1 MVGGWL
7 CSSPLNSLEEIHCC
21 TLLAA
26 DHSEALPLLKFLKQ
40 HFSQTHVRS
49 GDARRSAGV
58 IDWCADATPNSRE
71 GGGSCD
77 SVPSPRGQPD
87 WRPVNRHTLSWNV
100 AAAWWAYAYA
110 QLSTLP
116 GARVVG
122 QDQLVAG
129 PYPDNVRRTIFIII

>member
-1 MVGGWL
+1 M
-7 CSSPLNSLEEIHCC
+7 
-21 TLLAA
+21 
-26 DHSEALPLLKFLKQ
+26 
-40 HFSQTHVRS
+40 
-49 GDARRSAGV
+49 

-100 AAAWWAYAYA
+100 AAAWWAYAYT

-122 QDQLVAG
+122 QVIPTPSHLLDRSSIPRFARLHRGGSNEPQAGTQGRETVARG
-129 PYPDNVRRTIFIII
+129 SEQPFRQSG